1 MIANARS
8 VGEAGAGFWGRFFN
22 YMLGLEGSTLQEI
35 PLVADY
41 QTNALRT
48 RLSEIADVY
57 DREGETFS
65 YDLDTLLIST
75 NGAGYQ
81 MNIEGAIDVIDAA
94 ITRPNNRA
102 VALPVAGGDTG
113 RPSMEALEALILD
126 YLDSQGFIYDG
137 QTSVASIFILDLTT
151 GEEINIQ
158 GDVAY
163 TAASTIKVGIML
175 DMFRSIDREI
185 NRDEAFLMAN

>member
-1 MIANARS
+1 
-8 VGEAGAGFWGRFFN
+8 
-22 YMLGLEGSTLQEI
+22 
-35 PLVADY
+35 
-41 QTNALRT
+41 
-48 RLSEIADVY
+48 
-57 DREGETFS
+57 
-65 YDLDTLLIST
+65 
-75 NGAGYQ
+75 
-81 MNIEGAIDVIDAA
+81 
-94 ITRPNNRA
+94 
-102 VALPVAGGDTG
+102 
-113 RPSMEALEALILD
+113 SMEALEALILD

-185 NRDEAFLMAN
+185 NRDEAFLMANSMLCSNNSSSNTLMETYLGDGVIFSGLASVTNNYQ